1 MFYPEGYSCLFRF
14 LDISPAYSL
23 SNCRMSSFSPVFS
36 FLFHQIGLLFF
47 VLQCRHSDI
56 RNSLP
61 FFNYA
66 FLLCPLTHLRIL
78 HVFFFVVL
86 HAHIYLLCLSLSF
99 SFIYTPSLQ
108 FVVFSSISF
117 FLLYAFLHLM
127 PISALFKYIF
137 SSHPTHFLPLFRSWT
152 FISPPTHLFIY
163 RKPIF
168 RPIRLSS
175 LSVYAFPSYTSSV
188 CSLSY
193 TQQLFFVSLSI
204 SFLSLLLPSNL
215 RPSSESS
222 YRTVPFPLQQTYHD
236 FQFPH

>member
-1 MFYPEGYSCLFRF
+1 
-14 LDISPAYSL
+14 
-23 SNCRMSSFSPVFS
+23 MSSFSPVFS

-99 SFIYTPSLQ
+99 SFIHTPSLQ

-152 FISPPTHLFIY
+152 FISPPTLY
-163 RKPIF
+163 
-168 RPIRLSS
+168 SS
-175 LSVYAFPSYTSSV
+175 IQKADISPNTP
-188 CSLSY
+188 
-193 TQQLFFVSLSI
+193 FFVVRLRI
-204 SFLSLLLPSNL
+204 SFVYFFGLFALLYSTAVLCLTKHIFSF
-215 RPSSESS
+215 STS
-222 YRTVPFPLQQTYHD
+222 PF
-236 FQFPH
+236 